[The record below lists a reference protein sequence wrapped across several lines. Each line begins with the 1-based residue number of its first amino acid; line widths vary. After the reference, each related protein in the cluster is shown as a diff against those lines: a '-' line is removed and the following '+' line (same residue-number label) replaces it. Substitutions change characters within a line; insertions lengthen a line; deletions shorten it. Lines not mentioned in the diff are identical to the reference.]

1 MELNKTKNV
10 LTHKVSKEEFF
21 CFFLLFLC
29 FLKFMGPPGISRIFQ
44 AVAML
49 NFTPAKIILASKEKL
64 KVSCVVSNI
73 KVFAI
78 VLQRHIQNSV
88 KYLFF
93 FFEKKLYDPF
103 LIDGVQLLQS
113 HYEKAVDVD
122 ERLSRP

>member
-10 LTHKVSKEEFF
+10 LTDKVSKEEFF

-49 NFTPAKIILASKEKL
+49 NFTPAEIIPARKEKL

-78 VLQRHIQNSV
+78 VLEAHSELSKIS
-88 KYLFF
+88 FF
-93 FFEKKLYDPF
+93 FWKKTLWPTF
-103 LIDGVQLLQS
+103 
-113 HYEKAVDVD
+113 
-122 ERLSRP
+122 

>member
-10 LTHKVSKEEFF
+10 LTDKVSKEEFF

-29 FLKFMGPPGISRIFQ
+29 FLKFIGPPGISRIFQ

-49 NFTPAKIILASKEKL
+49 NFTPAEIIPARKEKL

-93 FFEKKLYDPF
+93 FFF
-103 LIDGVQLLQS
+103 FF
-113 HYEKAVDVD
+113 
-122 ERLSRP
+122 